1 MTRTWNPTALYD
13 SYVFADN
20 VPKRGLLVEGRP
32 ALSQLDPEKVARY
45 VLLMVRDPLCAYDDD
60 PATQL
65 ARRLDGAEQI
75 GRSGMF
81 TSWTGTH
88 QGVPVTAISGG
99 SGSPEAELILHE
111 LLEFTA
117 ADTFVRVGGSG
128 GLHPSVE
135 PGDVVVIDTGGDV
148 RHAPLGEV
156 VASALVFRGAAGAV
170 VDGSATDIDEIAGLG
185 LPVYARGLS
194 MLTTKLHDI
203 DAGGLN
209 VPVVVGGVV
218 VNPGDVVLADAN
230 GVLFA
235 SVAVL
240 AALIDTALADDA
252 EEPELV
258 EELRA
263 GGRLGDLT
271 GATASVQALT
281 R

>member
-1 MTRTWNPTALYD
+1 MPVTIGPEPEPLPSDLVGKLERVSFPTLGHYLEEG
-13 SYVFADN
+13 FADPGIRR
-20 VPKRGLLVEGRP
+20 VAGSRRVVGRAVTVRTTATDSTMLHHAAGLVE
-32 ALSQLDPEKVARY
+32 
-45 VLLMVRDPLCAYDDD
+45 
-60 PATQL
+60 T
-65 ARRLDGAEQI
+65 
-75 GRSGMF
+75 
-81 TSWTGTH
+81 
-88 QGVPVTAISGG
+88 
-99 SGSPEAELILHE
+99 
-111 LLEFTA
+111 
-117 ADTFVRVGGSG
+117 
-128 GLHPSVE
+128 
-135 PGDVVVIDTGGDV
+135 GDVVVIDTGGDL

-156 VASALVFRGAAGAV
+156 VASALAFRGAAGAV

-235 SVAVL
+235 PAHVL

-258 EELRA
+258 AELRA

>member
-1 MTRTWNPTALYD
+1 
-13 SYVFADN
+13 
-20 VPKRGLLVEGRP
+20 
-32 ALSQLDPEKVARY
+32 
-45 VLLMVRDPLCAYDDD
+45 
-60 PATQL
+60 
-65 ARRLDGAEQI
+65 
-75 GRSGMF
+75 
-81 TSWTGTH
+81 
-88 QGVPVTAISGG
+88 
-99 SGSPEAELILHE
+99 
-111 LLEFTA
+111 
-117 ADTFVRVGGSG
+117 
-128 GLHPSVE
+128 
-135 PGDVVVIDTGGDV
+135 
-148 RHAPLGEV
+148 
-156 VASALVFRGAAGAV
+156 
-170 VDGSATDIDEIAGLG
+170 
-185 LPVYARGLS
+185 

>member
-1 MTRTWNPTALYD
+1 MPITIGPAPEPLPSDLVGKLERVSFPTLGHYLEEG
-13 SYVFADN
+13 FADPGI
-20 VPKRGLLVEGRP
+20 VRVSGTRRVVGRAVTVRTTATDSTMLHHAAGLVE
-32 ALSQLDPEKVARY
+32 A
-45 VLLMVRDPLCAYDDD
+45 
-60 PATQL
+60 
-65 ARRLDGAEQI
+65 
-75 GRSGMF
+75 
-81 TSWTGTH
+81 
-88 QGVPVTAISGG
+88 
-99 SGSPEAELILHE
+99 
-111 LLEFTA
+111 
-117 ADTFVRVGGSG
+117 
-128 GLHPSVE
+128 
-135 PGDVVVIDTGGDV
+135 GDVVVIDTGGDV

-156 VASALVFRGAAGAV
+156 VASALVFRGAAGAI

-235 SVAVL
+235 SAAVL